1 MMELLLGFPQG
12 NLTTGS
18 PGSPIGTIVC
28 FAGQLSSSDSG
39 ANVAWPAS
47 EAGTQNS
54 CCASN
59 RTTVQGSPSSSAPV
73 FGVLDDW
80 MLCDGRQLPIS
91 QYSALFAVLGHI
103 YDGQPKDNMFTIP
116 DCRGLF
122 IRGVDAGSGMDPDV
136 DQRRSAAG
144 QKGSKD
150 GVGSLQ
156 CDAFQTHTHES
167 VESARAQVAQEGEP
181 ITGVIGGNTGEP
193 TASDTTRI
201 SSETRPR
208 NIAMNY
214 IIKYK

>member
-1 MMELLLGFPQG
+1 MNEPLLGFPQG
-12 NLTTGS
+12 NLTTGNAS
-18 PGSPIGTIVC
+18 TPIGTIVC
-28 FAGQLSSSDSG
+28 FAGQLNSSDCG
-39 ANVAWPAS
+39 ANVAWPDS

-54 CCASN
+54 CCASSN
-59 RTTVQGSPSSSAPV
+59 KTGQGSPSSSAPV
-73 FGVLDDW
+73 FGVLDGW

-91 QYSALFAVLGHI
+91 QYPALFAVLGYI
-103 YDGQPKDNMFTIP
+103 YDGQPKENMFTIP

-136 DQRRSAAG
+136 DKRRSAAG
-144 QKGSKD
+144 QKGSKE

-167 VESARAQVAQEGEP
+167 VQSQSSQVAQEGEP
-181 ITGVIGGNTGEP
+181 ITGVITGNTGEP
-193 TASDTTRI
+193 TASDTTRT